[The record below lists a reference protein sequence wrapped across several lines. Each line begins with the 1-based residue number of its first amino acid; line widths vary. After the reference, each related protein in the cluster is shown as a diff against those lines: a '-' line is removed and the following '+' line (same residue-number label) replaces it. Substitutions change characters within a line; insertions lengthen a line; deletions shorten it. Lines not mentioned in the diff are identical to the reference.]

1 MTLQLCGVLIIIAL
15 VICIAAMARKN
26 GKQAA
31 RLKDLKRELERISN
45 AQALANSVANLSDD
59 DANRLLAK
67 IATKQRSMSDRK
79 L

>member
-1 MTLQLCGVLIIIAL
+1 MTLQLCGLGIIIAL
-15 VICIAAMARKN
+15 VICIIAMARNN

-45 AQALANSVANLSDD
+45 AQALANSVANLSAD

>member
-1 MTLQLCGVLIIIAL
+1 MTLQLCGVLIILIL
-15 VICIAAMARKN
+15 VACLVAMAKKN

-31 RLKDLKRELERISN
+31 RLKELKRELERISN

-59 DANRLLAK
+59 DADRLLAK
-67 IATKQRSMSDRK
+67 IATKQRSMSNSK

>member
-59 DANRLLAK
+59 DADRLLAQ

>member
-59 DANRLLAK
+59 DADRLLAK

>member
-1 MTLQLCGVLIIIAL
+1 MTLQLCGVLIILLL
-15 VICIAAMARKN
+15 VACLLAMAKKN

-31 RLKDLKRELERISN
+31 RLKELKRELERISN

-59 DANRLLAK
+59 DADRLLAQ
-67 IATKQRSMSDRK
+67 IATKQRSMSNSK

>member
-15 VICIAAMARKN
+15 VICIVAMARKN

-45 AQALANSVANLSDD
+45 AQALAANVYSLDDD
-59 DANRLLAK
+59 DARRRLHDVAN
-67 IATKQRSMSDRK
+67 K
-79 L
+79 LQ

>member
-31 RLKDLKRELERISN
+31 RLKELKRELERISN

-59 DANRLLAK
+59 DADRLLAK

>member
-15 VICIAAMARKN
+15 VVCIAAMARKN

-67 IATKQRSMSDRK
+67 IATKQRSLSDRK

>member
-1 MTLQLCGVLIIIAL
+1 MTLQLCGVLIIISL

-45 AQALANSVANLSDD
+45 AQALANSIANLSDD

>member
-15 VICIAAMARKN
+15 VVCIVAMARKN

-31 RLKDLKRELERISN
+31 RLKELKRELERISN

-59 DANRLLAK
+59 DADRLLAK
-67 IATKQRSMSDRK
+67 IATKQRSMSNSK

>member
-45 AQALANSVANLSDD
+45 AQALAANVYSLDDD
-59 DANRLLAK
+59 DARRRLHDVAN
-67 IATKQRSMSDRK
+67 K
-79 L
+79 LQ

>member
-45 AQALANSVANLSDD
+45 AQALAKNVYALSAEEAQKKLQDIANKL
-59 DANRLLAK
+59 NRK
-67 IATKQRSMSDRK
+67 
-79 L
+79 

>member
-45 AQALANSVANLSDD
+45 AQALAANVYSLVDD
-59 DANRLLAK
+59 DARRRLHDVAN
-67 IATKQRSMSDRK
+67 K
-79 L
+79 LQ

>member
-45 AQALANSVANLSDD
+45 AQALAANVYSLDDD
-59 DANRLLAK
+59 DARRRLHDVAN
-67 IATKQRSMSDRK
+67 K
-79 L
+79 LH

>member
-59 DANRLLAK
+59 DADRLLAK
-67 IATKQRSMSDRK
+67 IATKQRSMSNSK

>member
-31 RLKDLKRELERISN
+31 RLKDLKRELEGISR
-45 AQALANSVANLSDD
+45 AQELSANVYSLPDD
-59 DANRLLAK
+59 DARRRLHDVAN
-67 IATKQRSMSDRK
+67 KQR
-79 L
+79 

>member
-1 MTLQLCGVLIIIAL
+1 MTLQLCGVLIILLL
-15 VICIAAMARKN
+15 VACLLAMARKN

-59 DANRLLAK
+59 DADRLLAK
-67 IATKQRSMSDRK
+67 IATKQRSMSNSK